1 MIIQSLEQ
9 KTRLA
14 LTTVLVA
21 VSSSVIICCFTMW
34 KCFSFISEERSQ
46 IYVIDGDIPF
56 LAERTKM
63 ETTFLVE
70 AKAHIQLFHHYF
82 FNLPPDN
89 NYIEWA
95 MGKAM
100 YMADATALRQK
111 KALEESGFLSD
122 LVSSSAVATLV
133 CDSISFDERQKRFTY
148 YGTQLIK
155 RKSNTKRRSL
165 VTSGMLESVPR
176 SHNNPHGLL
185 ITNWRTVENN
195 DLNH

>member
-1 MIIQSLEQ
+1 
-9 KTRLA
+9 
-14 LTTVLVA
+14 
-21 VSSSVIICCFTMW
+21 MW

-176 SHNNPHGLL
+176 SHNNPHGLM